1 MFRRVSVLFC
11 RFACSVSMSVFHCSI
26 CLVMYVSPICCSH
39 AFTASVPSRVTL
51 SICCSVSSLVTVSM
65 LFILFV
71 LRPAFSVFMSYS
83 LVSSSVSVCGCVHCN
98 LCSSGL
104 ACSFHVFHTHPPL
117 DRSPCVVV
125 CAVSVRAS
133 VYCTL
138 QCPYMIFCF
147 CMTVSVFAPRAP
159 RRLPS
164 SARQRHERQ

>member
-83 LVSSSVSVCGCVHCN
+83 LVSGSVSVCGCVHCN

-104 ACSFHVFHTHPPL
+104 RPVSVCCRVCCLCACICVLYTAVSISDFMFLYDSVCVCTPRTTPPPL
-117 DRSPCVVV
+117 RRSP
-125 CAVSVRAS
+125 
-133 VYCTL
+133 
-138 QCPYMIFCF
+138 
-147 CMTVSVFAPRAP
+147 AP
-159 RRLPS
+159 
-164 SARQRHERQ
+164 